1 MVLDAMFVEFSVTPL
16 DYGCLLKHVD
26 RTSAAFPPL
35 LNAYLQL
42 DTTTWLITCRPLDGI
57 RILQLAHKACPKAAP
72 SIVTGI
78 CKSSAN
84 WQASEAT

>member
-1 MVLDAMFVEFSVTPL
+1 MLVQFSVTPV

-26 RTSAAFPPL
+26 RTTPAFPPL

-57 RILQLAHKACPKAAP
+57 RILQLAHKACPNAADAIK
-72 SIVTGI
+72 SGI
-78 CKSSAN
+78 HKSSAD
-84 WQASEAT
+84 WQVLEPS

>member
-1 MVLDAMFVEFSVTPL
+1 MFVEFSATPV

-26 RTSAAFPPL
+26 RTTSAFPPL

-57 RILQLAHKACPKAAP
+57 RILQLAEKACPDAAP
-72 SIVTGI
+72 AIRSGI
-78 CKSSAN
+78 HKSSAA
-84 WQASEAT
+84 WQVLGA